1 METAVSKWGINVNDQ
16 DHLVWGNQDT
26 VELAKLF
33 GTPLHIVDK
42 SILTENYHSFL
53 KHFSDLYPESVEI
66 MYSYKTNPV
75 PGVLRVMHD
84 EGAGAEVISPVEF
97 RMAMENKVPGQ
108 KVILNGP
115 CKKPQD
121 LKAAIESG
129 VKIIFSDSISE
140 IEKIVELCA
149 DMKKRANIGIRV
161 NPDVVP
167 KGSTINAATGS
178 RKGAVFGL
186 DLKSGEALKGAKIVQ
201 KSDWVNFRGFHCH
214 IGTGLRDSSGYI
226 TAVARMT
233 EFMSKVHNELGLE
246 TEYLDLGGG
255 VGIANSKEFSTFE
268 FLLYQARG
276 KMPSPPDPGEFIGI
290 RKLSEDII
298 GALMDSCRRKGLNLP
313 KLIFEP
319 GRAITGSAQIL
330 LLTVYVVKNRPGV
343 GVWAVTDGGPARI
356 SFPTV
361 YEYHEIFCANRA
373 SAPRSVI
380 TTVTGDVC
388 ASFDVLYRRKKI
400 PMLQE
405 GDFLA
410 VMDTGAYF
418 VPFES
423 DFSFGRSAI
432 VIVDQNGPR
441 LIRRHGTYEDIIS
454 RDLSLNDNFQKDR

>member
-1 METAVSKWGINVNDQ
+1 MEMTASKWGINANDQ
-16 DHLVWGNQDT
+16 DHLVWGNHDAIE
-26 VELAKLF
+26 VAKIF
-33 GTPLHIVDK
+33 GTPLHIVDE

-75 PGVLRVMHD
+75 PGVLRVLHG

-97 RMAMENKVPGQ
+97 RMAMENGVPGQ
-108 KVILNGP
+108 KIIVNGP
-115 CKKPQD
+115 CKKLQD

-140 IEKIVELCA
+140 IEKIVKLSV

-178 RKGAVFGL
+178 RKSAVFGL
-186 DLKSGEALKGAKIVQ
+186 DLKSGEALKGAKLLQ
-201 KSDWVNFRGFHCH
+201 KADWVDFKGLHCH
-214 IGTGLRDSSGYI
+214 IGTGLRESSGYI
-226 TAVARMT
+226 TAIARMT
-233 EFMSKVHNELGLE
+233 EFMSEVHNELGLE

-255 VGIANSKEFSTFE
+255 FGIPNSKEFSPFE
-268 FLLYQARG
+268 FLLYQATG
-276 KMPSPPDPGEFIGI
+276 KTPGPPDPGKFIGI
-290 RKLSEDII
+290 RKLSEDIR
-298 GALMDSCRRKGLNLP
+298 GALMDSCRRRGLNLP

-319 GRAITGSAQIL
+319 GRAITGCAQIL
-330 LLTVYVVKNRPGV
+330 LLTVHVVKDRPGV
-343 GVWAVTDGGPARI
+343 GAWAVTDGGPARV

-361 YEYHEIFCANRA
+361 YEYHEIFCANRV
-373 SAPRSVI
+373 SAPRLVD
-380 TTVTGDVC
+380 TTITGDVC
-388 ASFDVLYRRKKI
+388 ASFDVLCRKKKM
-400 PMLQE
+400 PRLGE

-418 VPFES
+418 IPFES

-432 VIVDQNGPR
+432 VIVNQNGPR

-454 RDLSLNDNFQKDR
+454 RDLSLNDNFRKDR